1 MKYILLLLIFFA
13 SCTKP
18 PEMVH
23 LFLSNS
29 NGSMSYAFTYQGGY
43 YSPQDST
50 VVVTTKYTLTLPAN
64 EPTGFI
70 IPKGYKIDNE
80 PVIIVSATNKLIKID
95 W

>member
-1 MKYILLLLIFFA
+1 MKYILLLLIIFT

-18 PEMVH
+18 PELVH

-29 NGSMSYAFTYQGGY
+29 NGRMSYAFTYQGGY

-50 VVVTTKYTLTLPAN
+50 VVVTSKYKFTLPAN
-64 EPTGFI
+64 EPTGYI
-70 IPKGYKIDNE
+70 IPAGYTIDNQ
-80 PVIIVSATNKLIKID
+80 PVIIKSATNNLIKID